1 MSARSY
7 LYARGIRVSPLYRR
21 KTSRLAKKRVRY
33 VTPYTRPRGSV
44 ATGGHLPV
52 EIREMIRGA
61 PTTTERFI
69 GLLAGA
75 RDVVWENGAWV
86 TYKTYLPDKE
96 IIYPRAEGRHVL
108 RNILHWQEGG
118 PYGGP
123 EVWYRPGSAGMRYS
137 GASEITALTDYVDSL
152 EQGAHRTRYAAV
164 IDQDTE
170 RPYLWRVSR
179 PTGGSARVF
188 SYIRPSELVSLLN
201 RRYNYVDASTATK
214 RKYKIYA

>member
-7 LYARGIRVSPLYRR
+7 LYARLYRR
-21 KTSRLAKKRVRY
+21 KKPRLVARAKRVRY
-33 VTPYTRPRGSV
+33 VTPYTRPRGS
-44 ATGGHLPV
+44 AAAGGHLPI

-69 GLLAGA
+69 GLIAGA

-86 TYKTYLPDKE
+86 SYKGYLPDKE
-96 IIYPRAEGRHVL
+96 IVYPRAEGRHVL
-108 RNILHWQEGG
+108 RNILHWREGG
-118 PYGGP
+118 PYGGQ
-123 EVWYRPGSAGMRYS
+123 EVWFSPTSSPGVHYS

-152 EQGAHRTRYAAV
+152 EQGARRTRYAAV
-164 IDQDTE
+164 IDQDAE

-188 SYIRPSELVSLLN
+188 SYIRPSELVALLN

-214 RKYKIYA
+214 RKYKIYGE